1 MLKVEKLQKIYNMG
15 NIIVPALSDVFLDVK
30 PGEMICIMGKS
41 GSGKSTLLHM
51 IGLIDTP
58 TSGTVYFK
66 NKDVSKLS
74 EARRSKIRLA
84 QMGFVFQEYA
94 LLPELTALEN
104 VYLPASMLGKW
115 SKEYEE
121 RAITLLGS
129 VGLLERMN
137 HRPYQLSGGQQQRVS
152 IARAMVNKPEIIFA
166 DEPTANLDSKS
177 GLLVM
182 QSLRWL
188 NKKFGTTIIFVSH
201 DEDDKKYADR
211 VVYLKDG
218 KLSESKKM
226 SHNA

>member
-51 IGLIDTP
+51 LGLIDTP

-74 EARRSKIRLA
+74 EAKRSKIRLA

-121 RAITLLGS
+121 RAVTLLDS

-152 IARAMVNKPEIIFA
+152 IARAMVNRPEIIFA

-188 NKKFGTTIIFVSH
+188 NKQFGTTIIFVSH

-218 KLSESKKM
+218 KLSEPKKAV
-226 SHNA
+226 HNA

>member
-51 IGLIDTP
+51 LGLIDTP

-74 EARRSKIRLA
+74 EAKRSKIRLA

-121 RAITLLGS
+121 RAVTLLDS

-152 IARAMVNKPEIIFA
+152 IARAMVNRPEIIFA

-188 NKKFGTTIIFVSH
+188 NKQFGTTIIFVSH

-218 KLSESKKM
+218 KLSDSKKAV
-226 SHNA
+226 HNA